1 MEKGEVP
8 GWGVV
13 DRGHLRDDM
22 MLLPNTSG
30 LITSSIIGTSVND
43 TRGWE
48 PLTSQRGRSLEVLKA
63 KPMKEPI
70 SPLAVSPISFSP
82 LIERS
87 EFHNKTR
94 VCGIF
99 LSGRRGS

>member
-1 MEKGEVP
+1 V
-8 GWGVV
+8 
-13 DRGHLRDDM
+13 
-22 MLLPNTSG
+22 
-30 LITSSIIGTSVND
+30 
-43 TRGWE
+43 
-48 PLTSQRGRSLEVLKA
+48 
-63 KPMKEPI
+63 KEPI

-99 LSGRRGS
+99 SQDRDRKHSCTETHSLSETT